1 MGLLLKL
8 KLLRGRESELMGR
21 VKRLLFLVFSILYL
35 FPSIGQAASETTIET
50 REEVLA
56 LLHEAFQ
63 AQLSLSEKGRTE
75 EEVLAIL
82 KPYFTDS
89 YIQLFKNENI
99 VEENGLQF
107 TFGTDF
113 APYYI
118 PFFQFSDQTEVVIHR
133 NSIYVYEFFEGE
145 NDGPVSYKDHYEGI
159 VLKKDSKGNW
169 KVSDYSYNFNPSVDI
184 TPEKEEEKKISLK
197 TTYPFLNHPF
207 QALLV
212 SSLNQMK
219 ITSSFF
225 YNQLAVEN
233 E

>member
-1 MGLLLKL
+1 MGLLLKW

-21 VKRLLFLVFSILYL
+21 IKRLLFLVFSILFFFPL
-35 FPSIGQAASETTIET
+35 FGQAAPEKTIET
-50 REEVLA
+50 REEA
-56 LLHEAFQ
+56 LTFLHEAFQ
-63 AQLSLSEKGRTE
+63 AQLSLSEEGRTE
-75 EEVLAIL
+75 EEVLSIL

-107 TFGTDF
+107 TYGTDF

-118 PFFQFSDQTEVVIHR
+118 PFFQFSDQTDVVINK

-145 NDGPVSYKDHYEGI
+145 NEGPVSNKDHYEGI
-159 VLKKDSKGNW
+159 VMKKDTNGDW
-169 KVSDYSYNFNPSVDI
+169 KVSEYSYDFNPTAEI
-184 TPEKEEEKKISLK
+184 APEKEEEKKISLN
-197 TTYPFLNHPF
+197 TAYPLWNHPF

-212 SSLNQMK
+212 SSLNHMK

-225 YNQLAVEN
+225 YNQLAFEDK
-233 E
+233 